1 MCQAMKNKYCGKNRI
16 YSNLAQSAPLLKT
29 IFVLTVATVDLLI
42 CWLAN
47 RNAFC
52 MYYPKNQMILV
63 NFFSESIFKLHLTSL
78 L

>member
-1 MCQAMKNKYCGKNRI
+1 MLLVSMCQAMKNQYCGKNRI

-42 CWLAN
+42 CWLAK

-52 MYYPKNQMILV
+52 MYYPKRRI
-63 NFFSESIFKLHLTSL
+63 K
-78 L
+78 